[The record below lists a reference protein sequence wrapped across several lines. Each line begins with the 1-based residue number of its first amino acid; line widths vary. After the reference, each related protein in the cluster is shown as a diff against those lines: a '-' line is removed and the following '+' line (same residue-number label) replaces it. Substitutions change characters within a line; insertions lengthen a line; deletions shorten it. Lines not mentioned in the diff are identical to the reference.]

1 MDDLKGIV
9 LAGVALEVAEYYP
22 DTAERQADMTRAEW
36 SWFVIEKAL
45 QIVKDLD
52 ITINTEDIDEVV
64 RNYLVQEEALS

>member
-22 DTAERQADMTRAEW
+22 DDEKSQADMPRAEW
-36 SWFVIEKAL
+36 SWFIIEKAL
-45 QIVKDLD
+45 KIVRELD

-64 RNYLVQEEALS
+64 RSYLSQEEALS

>member
-22 DTAERQADMTRAEW
+22 DDGKFNDMTRAEW

-45 QIVKDLD
+45 KIVRDLD
-52 ITINTEDIDEVV
+52 ITINTDDIDEVV
-64 RNYLVQEEALS
+64 RGYLSQEEALS